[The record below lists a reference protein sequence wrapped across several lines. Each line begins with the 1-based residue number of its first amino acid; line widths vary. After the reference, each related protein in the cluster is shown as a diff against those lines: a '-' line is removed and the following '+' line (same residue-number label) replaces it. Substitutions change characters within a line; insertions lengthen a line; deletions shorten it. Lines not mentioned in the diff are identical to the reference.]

1 MRILTVG
8 NSFSDD
14 ATSYLYEIA
23 KSAGVDENLYL
34 GNLYVGGC
42 SLDAHIKFFKENEGA
57 YEYRT
62 NVGDGWKTKYGATIF
77 DGLLDGEWD
86 LISFQQASGFS
97 GKATTYEDLEELM
110 ELVRSKVGEKP
121 IFAWHMTWAYAQNSQ
136 HPHFVEYENSQEKMY
151 GAIVSAV
158 KKKIFKNPKI
168 SKIAPCG
175 TAIQN
180 ARNTC
185 LGGFGEDL
193 TRDGFHL
200 DLNIGRYIAGLTLA
214 KAFIGVDL
222 SKVTFVPE
230 LVTEDMRKI
239 AIDCVQKAF
248 EKMFSET
255 QIEL

>member
-23 KSAGVDENLYL
+23 KSAGADENLYL

-42 SLDAHIKFFKENEGA
+42 SLESHIKFFKENEGA

-62 NVGDGWKTKYGATIF
+62 NDSNEWKTKFESTIF

-86 LISFQQASGFS
+86 LICFQQVSGLS
-97 GKATTYEDLEELM
+97 GKVETYADLEELM

-121 IFAWHMTWAYAQNSQ
+121 VFGWHMTWAYAQNST
-136 HPHFVEYENSQEKMY
+136 HADFVRYDNSQEKMY
-151 GAIVSAV
+151 GDIVSAV
-158 KKKIFKNPKI
+158 KKKILKNPKI
-168 SKIAPCG
+168 SKIAPSG

-193 TRDGFHL
+193 TRDGYHL
-200 DLNIGRYIAGLTLA
+200 DKNIGRYIAGLTLA

-222 SKVTFVPE
+222 RKVTFAPE

-239 AIDCVQKAF
+239 AIDCVEKAF
-248 EKMFSET
+248 EKMFAES